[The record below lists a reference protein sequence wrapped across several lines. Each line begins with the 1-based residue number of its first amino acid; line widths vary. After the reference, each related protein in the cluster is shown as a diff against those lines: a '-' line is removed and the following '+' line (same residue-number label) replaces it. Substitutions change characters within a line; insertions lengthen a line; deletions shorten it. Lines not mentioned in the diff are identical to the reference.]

1 MDTGESHLL
10 CENFLPKNETAQRF
24 KKIIFAVCDY
34 RLRLILVGESTVGK
48 TSLIRS
54 SEADTD
60 ICLRITAL
68 FQPSEPLTFRG
79 CKREN
84 KIPLKV
90 FDKREL

>member
-10 CENFLPKNETAQRF
+10 CENFLPKNETAP
-24 KKIIFAVCDY
+24 KIIFVVCDY

-68 FQPSEPLTFRG
+68 FQPSELLSFQG
-79 CKREN
+79 CKN
-84 KIPLKV
+84 SKNIKIPLKV